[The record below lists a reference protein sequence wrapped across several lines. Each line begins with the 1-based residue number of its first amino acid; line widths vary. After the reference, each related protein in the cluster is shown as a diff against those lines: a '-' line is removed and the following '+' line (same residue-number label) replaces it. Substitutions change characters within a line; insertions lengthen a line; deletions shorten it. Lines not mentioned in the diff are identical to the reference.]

1 MLSFH
6 AMNRSGHKAHKEIQR
21 FGMAVDTAEQEDT
34 GGGHGK
40 RKGGL
45 SGCMIQV
52 RYLHRNSTQ

>member
-1 MLSFH
+1 
-6 AMNRSGHKAHKEIQR
+6 MNRSGHKAHKEIQR
-21 FGMAVDTAEQEDT
+21 FGMAVDTAEQEDM

-52 RYLHRNSTQ
+52 RYLH